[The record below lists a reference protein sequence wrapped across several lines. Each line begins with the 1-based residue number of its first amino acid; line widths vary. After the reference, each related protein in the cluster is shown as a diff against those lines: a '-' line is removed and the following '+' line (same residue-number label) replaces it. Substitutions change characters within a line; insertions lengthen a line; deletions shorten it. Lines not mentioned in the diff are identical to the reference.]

1 MPFAICIAR
10 TCRVKFNTC
19 MNVNPL
25 PKINRRGCELCG
37 ASSVRELYTARDRLS
52 NSQQHFIIAACDG
65 CGVLR
70 TLPEMSDGEL
80 SWYYSGDYWAQ
91 ENEPDPGWIKLN
103 QAEKTRFLS
112 KCGLI
117 RGSILDVGCGAGFFL
132 RALDPERWDRF
143 GVETGSAAAA
153 IAGRALGQQRVFN
166 GTLIE
171 SACADETFD
180 VVTFWSSLEHMNDP
194 RANLLEARR
203 VIKTAGTLIVQVPNI
218 ASYQARWFGSD
229 WFALDAPRHRY
240 HFSRG
245 TLIRLLDEAGFEAY
259 RVSFFSKNHNSHA
272 LRQSL
277 KTRMG
282 VNKSTGKR
290 ILFTLSTPFIKPFDF
305 LATLFAEGATLT
317 VAARA
322 RD

>member
-1 MPFAICIAR
+1 
-10 TCRVKFNTC
+10 
-19 MNVNPL
+19 MNVYPQ
-25 PKINRRGCELCG
+25 PKVNRRGCELCG
-37 ASSVRELYTARDRLS
+37 ASSVRELYTARDRLG

-65 CGVLR
+65 CGVYR
-70 TLPEMSDGEL
+70 TMPEMSEGEL
-80 SWYYSGDYWAQ
+80 SWFYSGDYWAHQ
-91 ENEPDPGWIKLN
+91 NEPETEWLKKN
-103 QAEKTRFLS
+103 QAEKRRFLS

-132 RALDPERWDRF
+132 RALDAERWDRF
-143 GVETGSAAAA
+143 GVETGRSAAASA
-153 IAGRALGQQRVFN
+153 ARALGQHRVFN

-203 VIKTAGTLIVQVPNI
+203 VIKPSGTLIIQVPNI
-218 ASYQARWFGSD
+218 ASYQARWFGGD

-240 HFSRG
+240 HFNRD
-245 TLIRLLDEAGFEAY
+245 TLGRLLAETGFEVY

-277 KTRMG
+277 KTRLG
-282 VNKSTGKR
+282 AAKSTGNR
-290 ILFTLSTPFIKPFDF
+290 ILFTLLTPFIKPFDF
-305 LATLFAEGATLT
+305 LATLMGEGATMT

-322 RD
+322 AG